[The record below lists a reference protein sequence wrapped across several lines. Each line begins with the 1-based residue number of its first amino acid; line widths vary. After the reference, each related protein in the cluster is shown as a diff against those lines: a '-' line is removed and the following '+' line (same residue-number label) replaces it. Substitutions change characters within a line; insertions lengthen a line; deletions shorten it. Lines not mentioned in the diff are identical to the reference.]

1 MPQSGWH
8 RVAESADEVRFV
20 SEPAEEDLR
29 WQADLHRDGAIWE
42 PYEWGQCELAPH
54 RDGFEPADWQPAGP
68 VVPGANRLR
77 LAVTERG
84 CAGGEPP
91 GDRLRPAEVVEASGS
106 VTITFWVH
114 LATGEQ
120 TCPGNPSTLV
130 TVELAE
136 PLDDRVLLDGGTYPA
151 REIGGDDLGGST
163 TTVLEPTV
171 TTGPTSTTVVP
182 TGPPPADPDA
192 AKAAIDETFHLAF
205 DAGVPEEQ
213 RFAVV
218 EDGGEL
224 AEAGR
229 AAAAKYPE
237 AAASISVTVHS
248 VTFIDATHAAVN
260 FELLYEDAMLLGPQ
274 DGEAVFVDGR
284 WKVSRATRCRI
295 IEQAGV
301 SCP

>member
-1 MPQSGWH
+1 MRRRALVAMVLVLAFAACGE
-8 RVAESADEVRFV
+8 AES
-20 SEPAEEDLR
+20 DLR
-29 WQADLHRDGAIWE
+29 LGSGTGAD
-42 PYEWGQCELAPH
+42 
-54 RDGFEPADWQPAGP
+54 
-68 VVPGANRLR
+68 
-77 LAVTERG
+77 
-84 CAGGEPP
+84 
-91 GDRLRPAEVVEASGS
+91 GD
-106 VTITFWVH
+106 
-114 LATGEQ
+114 AT
-120 TCPGNPSTLV
+120 
-130 TVELAE
+130 
-136 PLDDRVLLDGGTYPA
+136 
-151 REIGGDDLGGST
+151 EIGRDEPGGSS
-163 TTVLEPTV
+163 TTVVEPTV

-192 AKAAIDETFHLAF
+192 AEAAIDETFHLAF

-274 DGEAVFVDGR
+274 DGDAVFVDGR